1 MYTLGF
7 LARLVDGRVEGDAE
21 QTVKGVASVDEAGP
35 DHITFASDER
45 TLAIARRCEAGAVI
59 VADDA
64 PAIGRPLIRVPN
76 PRLAFA
82 IVLEQFAPPI
92 DTPAAID
99 ETARIAADAV
109 LGEGTVVGAYAVI
122 GPGARLGSNVVVHPG
137 VYIGGNV
144 TVGDDSVLYP
154 GVILMDRVEVG
165 NRVVLHPGVVI
176 GSDGFGY
183 VRDGNR
189 HRKMPQI
196 GTVVIEDDVEIGVN
210 SAVARATIG
219 TTRVGRGTKLDGHV
233 YIAHNVELG
242 ENVIIAGMSA
252 VAGSAIL
259 EDDVTL
265 AGQTGVTGHLRVGRG
280 TVVAARGVVAGD
292 VEPGSFVS
300 GFPARPHAENMRI
313 LAAQRRVP
321 ELLKTVSRLEKRLA
335 ALEAR
340 VAGDEA
346 DDL

>member
-7 LARLVDGRVEGDAE
+7 LARLVDGRLVGDAE
-21 QTVKGVASVDEAGP
+21 QTVQGVAPVAEAGR

-45 TLAIARRCEAGAVI
+45 TLAVARDSEAGAVI

-64 PAIGRPLIRVPN
+64 PDIGRPMIRVPN

-82 IVLEQFAPPI
+82 IVLEQFAPSVEAPQ
-92 DTPAAID
+92 DID
-99 ETARIAADAV
+99 ETARIADDAV
-109 LGEGTVVGAYAVI
+109 LGQGTVVGAYAVI
-122 GPGARLGSNVVVHPG
+122 SPGARLGDNVCVHPG
-137 VYIGGNV
+137 VYIGRDV
-144 TVGDDSVLYP
+144 TVGDDTVLYP
-154 GVILMDRVEVG
+154 GVVLMDRVTVG
-165 NRVVLHPGVVI
+165 SRVVLHPGVVI
-176 GSDGFGY
+176 GGDGFGY
-183 VRDGNR
+183 VPDGGR

-219 TTRVGRGTKLDGHV
+219 TTRVGRGTKLDGLV
-233 YIAHNVELG
+233 FVAHNAELG

-252 VAGSAIL
+252 VAGSAVL

-265 AGQTGVTGHLRVGRG
+265 AGQTGVVGHLRVGRG
-280 TVVAARGVVAGD
+280 TVVAARGVVVGD
-292 VEPGSFVS
+292 VAPGSFVS

-340 VAGDEA
+340 LAGDEA